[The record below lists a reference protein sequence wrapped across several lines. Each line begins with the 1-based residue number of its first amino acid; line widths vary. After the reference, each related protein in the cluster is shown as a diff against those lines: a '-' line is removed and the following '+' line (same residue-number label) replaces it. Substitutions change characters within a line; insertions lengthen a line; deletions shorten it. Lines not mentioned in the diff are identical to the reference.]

1 MAFDFGFVYSQKGNI
16 ANPKSTL
23 FMRNITF
30 FMTLSEET
38 ITFLE
43 HLQLT
48 VLLCTLFF
56 CLAPAH
62 QSTSSLTDAV
72 EQVAKQQQSQTSEIE
87 KNKKI
92 LFHLQV
98 IYFI

>member
-1 MAFDFGFVYSQKGNI
+1 MAFDFGFAYNQKGNI
-16 ANPKSTL
+16 TNSESTL
-23 FMRNITF
+23 FMRHITF
-30 FMTLSEET
+30 FMTLSEGT

-43 HLQLT
+43 CLQLT
-48 VLLCTLFF
+48 VLCTLFF
-56 CLAPAH
+56 CLALAN
-62 QSTSSLTDAV
+62 QGTSSLTDAV

-87 KNKKI
+87 KNKKV